1 MTNYYE
7 IRDRVPCEEI
17 DALTVEAA
25 RVWLERNGWTLDA
38 DETAPTDG
46 IRRTYYV
53 LGDSCVAIGSKDGVC
68 LIDASRRMC
77 ELVTEGAAVA
87 GKRAHVVIAEIRAI
101 ADWQRRCA
109 EWVPPK
115 DGEVCNHCWTCD
127 ASLASPWEVPGSS
140 FPFMPTCPT
149 CSNKR
154 CPRATDHRNG
164 CSGSNEPGQEGSRY
178 A

>member
-1 MTNYYE
+1 MNYYE

-25 RVWLERNGWTLDA
+25 RVWLERNGWKHA
-38 DETAPTDG
+38 DSHTHIDG
-46 IRRTYYV
+46 ILRTYHLHSGV
-53 LGDSCVAIGSKDGVC
+53 CVCLGSKDGVR
-68 LIDASRRMC
+68 LVDAGRRMTEVVTDAS
-77 ELVTEGAAVA
+77 AVA
-87 GKRAHVVIAEIRAI
+87 DKRAHVVISEIRAI
-101 ADWQRRCA
+101 AEWQKRCA
-109 EWVPPK
+109 EWVEPK
-115 DGEVCNHCWTCD
+115 EGETCNHCWTCD

-178 A
+178 T